1 MKMEHMRIRAEI
13 DLSAIRNNLELMR
26 ACLPDNVPITAVI
39 KADGYG
45 HGAVRLAQEI
55 EELPY
60 VRGYAVAT
68 AEEACALADAG
79 IRKPVLILGY
89 VFPESWEDLI
99 LRGVRLCIFDRASAE
114 GLSAEAV
121 RLGKP
126 AFVHLAV
133 DTGMSR
139 IGFQTDE
146 SSVKEIRAIA
156 SLPGIVIEG
165 MFTHFARADE
175 EDLTKA
181 KEQNRRFLAFADQ
194 VRAAGV
200 GVPLLHSANSAAI
213 FRLPEAHLSF
223 VRAGITLYGLQPSD
237 YTEQV
242 IRGLRPAMRVVS
254 HISHVKTLPAGREI
268 SYGGTYRTERPTR
281 IATIPAGYADGY
293 PRTLSGK
300 AEILVHGKRVPV
312 TGRICMDQFMADVTD
327 IPDVKAGDEAVLL
340 GKQGDEEIRAEELGA
355 LSGRFN
361 YELVC
366 DFSARVPRVFL

>member
-1 MKMEHMRIRAEI
+1 MEHMRIRAEI
-13 DLSAIRNNLELMR
+13 DLSAIRKNLKLMR
-26 ACLPDNVPITAVI
+26 DQLPAGVPITAVI

-45 HGAVRLAQEI
+45 HGAVRLAQEM
-55 EELPY
+55 EEIPY

-79 IRKPVLILGY
+79 IKKPVLILGY
-89 VFPESWEDLI
+89 VFPESWQELI
-99 LRGVRLCIFDRASAE
+99 LRGVRLCLFDRKSAE
-114 GLSAEAV
+114 DLSAEAV
-121 RLGKP
+121 RLGKT

-139 IGFQTDE
+139 IGFQTE
-146 SSVKEIRAIA
+146 EAAVEEIRAIA
-156 SLPGIVIEG
+156 ALPGIDVEG

-181 KEQNRRFLAFADQ
+181 KEQNRSFLDFAGQ

-200 GVPLLHSANSAAI
+200 EVPLLHSANSAAI

-223 VRAGITLYGLQPSD
+223 VRAGITLYGLQPSA

-242 IRGLRPAMRVVS
+242 IRGLTPAMRVVS
-254 HISHVKTLPAGREI
+254 HISYVKTLPAGREI
-268 SYGGTYRTERPTR
+268 SYGGTFRTERPMR

-300 AEILVHGKRVPV
+300 AEILVRGKRVPV

-327 IPDVKAGDEAVLL
+327 VPEAARGDEVVLL
-340 GKQGDEEIRAEELGA
+340 GKQGEEEIRAEELGN

-366 DFSARVPRVFL
+366 GFSARVPRVYC